1 MAENTNPAIVEDG
14 VEMTG
19 EQYIA
24 AINELKSTTVSR
36 DSYNKLKQ
44 ENKQLLD
51 SLVSGTLPDGMVPA
65 AEKPDINEMRKQ
77 LINGAQDM
85 SNLDYVKLNLTLRDA
100 LIESG
105 EDDPFLPVGEKVRIT
120 QDQIDAANRVAT
132 VLQECVDFA
141 DGDSGIFTAELQRR
155 TVDNFKGIRRK

>member
-1 MAENTNPAIVEDG
+1 MAEQTNPAIVEDG

-19 EQYIA
+19 EQYIT
-24 AINELKSTTVSR
+24 AINDLKATTVSR
-36 DSYNKLKQ
+36 DAYNKLKQ

-51 SLVSGTLPDGMVPA
+51 SLVSGTMPEGMA
-65 AEKPDINEMRKQ
+65 QKAERPSIDEMREK
-77 LINGAQDM
+77 LFSGSEDI
-85 SNLDYVKLNLTLRDA
+85 SNLEYVKLNLALRDA

-105 EDDPFLPVGEKVRIT
+105 ADDPFLPVGEKVRIT
-120 QDQIDAANRVAT
+120 QEQIDTANRVAT

-155 TVDNFKGIRRK
+155 TVDNLKGARRK

>member
-1 MAENTNPAIVEDG
+1 MAEQTNPAIVEDS

-19 EQYIA
+19 EQYIT
-24 AINELKSTTVSR
+24 AINDLKATTVSR
-36 DSYNKLKQ
+36 DAYNKLKQ

-51 SLVSGTLPDGMVPA
+51 SLVSGTMPEGMA
-65 AEKPDINEMRKQ
+65 QKAERPSIDEMRKK
-77 LINGAQDM
+77 LFSGSEDI
-85 SNLDYVKLNLTLRDA
+85 SNLEYVKLNLALRDA

-105 EDDPFLPVGEKVRIT
+105 AEDPFLPVGEKVRIT
-120 QDQIDAANRVAT
+120 QEQIDTANRVAT

-155 TVDNFKGIRRK
+155 TVDNLKGARRK